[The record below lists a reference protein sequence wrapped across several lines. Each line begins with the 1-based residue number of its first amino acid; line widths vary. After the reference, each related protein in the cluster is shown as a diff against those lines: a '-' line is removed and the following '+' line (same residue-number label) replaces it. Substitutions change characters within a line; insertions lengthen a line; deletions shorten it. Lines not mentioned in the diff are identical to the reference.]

1 MTRSWF
7 CVVLL
12 AGFAAVLLAPP
23 LPAQPPDPGPAAEAY
38 LTVKVPPDARV
49 QIGDRLTRQTGELR
63 KFVSPPLPIKA
74 RGKYT
79 YSIKVTYK
87 APDGKEVS
95 DERTVEVTP
104 GKTVEID
111 LRKPAST
118 EKPKT
123 DVKPKTGDKAGE
135 AGKTSTDKV
144 ASAPK
149 PADEEKPRRKPD
161 VIFVPTPP
169 EVVDEM
175 LKLANV
181 KKQDLLYDLGC
192 GDGIIVVTAAKKIG
206 CKTIGYDIDPQRVKE
221 ARERAKKAGV
231 EDLCTIEEKD
241 IFTLDLSKANV
252 ITLYLLRELNEK
264 LVPQLAKL
272 KEGSRVVTHDF
283 DIPGYK
289 AEKETSLTVNGREHR
304 VFLYTIPLKKEK

>member
-1 MTRSWF
+1 MSRSFF
-7 CVVLL
+7 CVPLL
-12 AGFAAVLLAPP
+12 AGFAALLLAPP
-23 LPAQPPDPGPAAEAY
+23 LFAQADPGPAAEAY
-38 LTVKVPPDARV
+38 LTIKVPPDARV

-63 KFVSPPLPIKA
+63 KFVSPPLPIKTKG
-74 RGKYT
+74 RYT
-79 YSIKVTYK
+79 YNIKVTYK
-87 APDGKEVS
+87 APDGKEVN

-104 GKTVEID
+104 GKNVELD
-111 LRKPAST
+111 LRKPATT

-123 DVKPKTGDKAGE
+123 DTKPKTEDKSKE
-135 AGKTSTDKV
+135 AGKTGTEKV
-144 ASAPK
+144 ASAPPR

-161 VIFVPTPP
+161 VIFVPTPA

-175 LKLANV
+175 LKMANV
-181 KKQDLLYDLGC
+181 KKDDLLYDLGC

-206 CKTIGYDIDPQRVKE
+206 CKTVGYDIDPQRVKE
-221 ARERAKKAGV
+221 AKERAKKAGV

-241 IFTLDLSKANV
+241 IFTLDLSKASV

-264 LVPQLAKL
+264 LVPQLSKL

-289 AEKETSLTVNGREHR
+289 AEKETTLTVNGREHR
-304 VFLYTIPLKKEK
+304 VFLYTIPLKKDK